1 MSEEEQKKLF
11 SRNLND
17 LLVKAGKTQ
26 KEVADAINVLPST
39 FNTWCTGA
47 ALPRMGKVQILADYF
62 NVKKSE
68 LLEDRL
74 SDNSSADKYYL
85 NDETAQIAQEIHD
98 NTELRALFS
107 AAKDADP
114 QTLKDIHDM
123 LLIMKRRERGDT
135 E

>member
-1 MSEEEQKKLF
+1 MEIKDIIRNRRIELDLTMKDVANAVGVSEGTV
-11 SRNLND
+11 SRWESGEIANMKRD
-17 LLVKAGKTQ
+17 KI
-26 KEVADAINVLPST
+26 VALASILRISPAVIMGWEDQ
-39 FNTWCTGA
+39 
-47 ALPRMGKVQILADYF
+47 PRV
-62 NVKKSE
+62 
-68 LLEDRL
+68 
-74 SDNSSADKYYL
+74 SDGYYE

-123 LLIMKRRERGDT
+123 LLIMKRREKGDM

>member
-1 MSEEEQKKLF
+1 MNFKRILELREQLGI
-11 SRNLND
+11 SQ
-17 LLVKAGKTQ
+17 T
-26 KEVADAINVLPST
+26 E
-39 FNTWCTGA
+39 
-47 ALPRMGKVQILADYF
+47 LADTIGVSKQTMYKYENGIIS
-62 NVKKSE
+62 NVPPDKIEAMATVLKTTPAY
-68 LLEDRL
+68 LMGWEDQPGTY
-74 SDNSSADKYYL
+74 DGYYE

-123 LLIMKRRERGDT
+123 LLIMKRREKGDT